1 MNEHTWLRATLSAAF
16 VVMLP
21 LLIIGTNLRWLVT
34 DRDLMLQ
41 GFRDNG
47 VAATTRLDDR
57 QLGQVADAFVRY
69 FQAPPGLMEVQVQVD
84 GQQRPLFN
92 EREVRHMQDVQALVQ
107 LFLRLQ
113 VIAAVVVAARLAWA
127 LGVERSA
134 AALGRDM
141 LLSALFVVGLVV
153 LIGAL
158 ALVDFTAL
166 WTRFHQVAFRNNL
179 WLLDPRTDYLIML
192 FPEPAWYAYTIR
204 MVLGVAGMTGILGV
218 VGGLAWRFAPR

>member
-1 MNEHTWLRATLSAAF
+1 MNEQSWLRAALSVAF
-16 VVMLP
+16 VAMLP
-21 LLIIGTNLRWLVT
+21 LLVIGTNLRWLVT

-57 QLGQVADAFVRY
+57 QLGLVADAFVRY

-84 GQQRPLFN
+84 GQPRPLFN
-92 EREVRHMQDVQALVQ
+92 DRELRHMQDVQALVQ
-107 LFLRLQ
+107 TFLRLQ
-113 VIAAVVVAARLAWA
+113 VIAGVVVAARLAWA
-127 LGVERSA
+127 LAVEKSGA
-134 AALGRDM
+134 TLGRDM

-153 LIGAL
+153 LVGVL

-166 WTRFHQVAFRNNL
+166 WTAFHRVAFRNNL

-192 FPEPAWYAYTIR
+192 FPEPAWYTYTIR
-204 MVLGVAGMTGILGV
+204 MVVGVAAMTGLLGVLGA
-218 VGGLAWRFAPR
+218 LAWRYAPR